1 METTLR
7 NLPVPQR
14 VLFTTFLLMI
24 GLGYLSAMVLLYFVD
39 VEPHAASGQGLV
51 AGIAEKYHGVP
62 TRLEAALRGPMAD
75 RIGPVE
81 KETVFSWI
89 RNGATADTFETVK
102 PIIDENCVSCHNP
115 TSGVKRPSGEPVPSF
130 ETYDEIVDA
139 YLIDIDTGLSFAQL
153 ARVSHIHLFGISLL
167 FVITGYIISLSATP
181 AWFRVLLI
189 VTPYLAIAGD
199 VSAWWLSKWEAL
211 FAWVVVIGGAL
222 MGLALAA
229 QILIAIW
236 EMWLGKASSGRHEAG
251 PAFR

>member
-1 METTLR
+1 MDTSLR

-14 VLFTTFLLMI
+14 VLFTCFLVVI
-24 GLGYLSAMVLLYFVD
+24 GFGYLSALALLYFVD
-39 VEPHAASGQGLV
+39 VEPHAASGKGPV

-81 KETVFSWI
+81 KQAVFDWI
-89 RNGATADTFETVK
+89 RNGATADTHETVK

-115 TSGVKRPSGEPVPSF
+115 SSGVQRPNGEPVPSLV
-130 ETYDEIVDA
+130 TYEDIVDA
-139 YLIDIDTGLSFAQL
+139 YLVDIDTGLSFAQL
-153 ARVSHIHLFGISLL
+153 SRVSHIHLFGISLL

-181 AWFRVLLI
+181 AWFRVVLI

-229 QILIAIW
+229 QILIALW
-236 EMWLGKASSGRHEAG
+236 EMWLGNASGGRRESA
-251 PAFR
+251 PAVR